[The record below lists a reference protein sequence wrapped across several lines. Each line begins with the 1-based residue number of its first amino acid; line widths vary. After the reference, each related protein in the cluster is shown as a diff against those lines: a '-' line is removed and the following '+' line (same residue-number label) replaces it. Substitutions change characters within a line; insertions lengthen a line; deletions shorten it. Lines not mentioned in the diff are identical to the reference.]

1 MCFLS
6 ATRDIEFNE
15 PLEQE
20 NHVTIRLETST
31 LRLKAGLTGRTIMG
45 NGKSMELAETQV
57 GGADNDADLQ
67 VSALLAVQGVTI
79 RFGGVTALEGVSF
92 EVERGAI
99 CGLIGPNGAGKTT
112 LFNCISRL
120 YDPDAG
126 SIMFD
131 GRPLASCA
139 RHELASLG
147 IARTFQNVALFST
160 MTVRE
165 NVCVGAHA
173 MACGGFLA
181 NALAMP
187 LAKREE
193 RSITEHA
200 DALIEEFGL
209 TGVADRP
216 AGALTFGVRKRVELA
231 RALAKGPKLLLLDEP
246 AGGLNH
252 SEVDGLADEIRAIRD
267 RRGVAVLLVEHHM
280 NLVMRV
286 SDQVVAL
293 DFGRVIANGRPDEV
307 RANGEVVRAYLGSAN

>member
-1 MCFLS
+1 
-6 ATRDIEFNE
+6 
-15 PLEQE
+15 
-20 NHVTIRLETST
+20 
-31 LRLKAGLTGRTIMG
+31 
-45 NGKSMELAETQV
+45 MELAEARA
-57 GGADNDADLQ
+57 GGADHHADLQ
-67 VSALLAVQGVTI
+67 ASALLSVNGLTI
-79 RFGGVTALEGVSF
+79 RFGGVSALEDVSF
-92 EVERGAI
+92 EVARGAI

-120 YDPDAG
+120 YEPSAG
-126 SIMFD
+126 SILFD
-131 GRPLASCA
+131 GRPLLSCA

-147 IARTFQNVALFST
+147 VARTFQNVALFGT

-173 MACGGFLA
+173 MARGGFLA
-181 NALAMP
+181 NALSLP

-193 RSITEHA
+193 EKVTERA

-209 TGVADRP
+209 RGVADRP
-216 AGALTFGVRKRVELA
+216 AGELPFGIRKRVELA
-231 RALAKGPKLLLLDEP
+231 RALANRPKLLLLDEP

-252 SEVDGLADEIRAIRD
+252 SEVDGLADEIRAIRE

-307 RANGEVVRAYLGSAN
+307 RANRDVVRAYLGSAN